1 MLKLTM
7 LRNQVDIL
15 KITANAEFPV
25 KTGASNVYDVSVV
38 SRTENRGE
46 DASLDFNN
54 FHTGLQ
60 FKIPQGY
67 YIELSAHPAL
77 YKFGY
82 SFQGP
87 FILDQN
93 SSAELII
100 TLFKFKE
107 GDDIELPINVARM
120 VAKSYSDV
128 IFCAVHKKKTQVTDE
143 EIEMPTYERSQH
155 SKQMAT
161 AKSTKKKNASFF

>member
-1 MLKLTM
+1 MKSQ
-7 LRNQVDIL
+7 NQIDIL
-15 KITANAEFPV
+15 KISANAEFPI
-25 KTGASNVYDVSVV
+25 KSGGSNVYDVSVT
-38 SRTENRGE
+38 SRTDNRGE
-46 DASLDFNN
+46 DASLDTNN

-60 FKIPQGY
+60 FKIPRGY
-67 YIELSAHPAL
+67 YIELSAHPNL

-82 SFQGP
+82 TFQGP

-120 VAKSYSDV
+120 VAKSYADV
-128 IFCAVHKKKTQVTDE
+128 LFSAVHKKQPQITDD
-143 EIEMPTYERSQH
+143 EIDMSVFERVIPG
-155 SKQMAT
+155 KQMMST
-161 AKSTKKKNASFF
+161 KSSKKKNASFF